1 MTCIFFLF
9 NPVVIDFPQVMVS
22 LPLEQQ
28 MSTAESVL
36 LQWTIKGS
44 YEHTVPL
51 VLVDGNSTSKVTKI
65 PINLINHFTVKV
77 KISELPVGKH
87 SVQLYA
93 LLNSTTVSDIYDY
106 NSSPNTITPYT
117 VTVTQQGMVY
127 IR

>member
-1 MTCIFFLF
+1 
-9 NPVVIDFPQVMVS
+9 
-22 LPLEQQ
+22 
-28 MSTAESVL
+28 MSTAESIL

-65 PINLINHFTVKV
+65 PIDLINHFTVKV

-93 LLNSTTVSDIYDY
+93 LLNNTTVSDIYGY
-106 NSSPNTITPYT
+106 NSSPNTTTPYT